1 MGTGYSS
8 GRLRRLERLNLPV
21 KRNPD
26 EIIGFLDDL
35 RHSREWA
42 GEPWLGF
49 GNRRMREG
57 ERVECRKEKQPR

>member
-1 MGTGYSS
+1 
-8 GRLRRLERLNLPV
+8 LPV